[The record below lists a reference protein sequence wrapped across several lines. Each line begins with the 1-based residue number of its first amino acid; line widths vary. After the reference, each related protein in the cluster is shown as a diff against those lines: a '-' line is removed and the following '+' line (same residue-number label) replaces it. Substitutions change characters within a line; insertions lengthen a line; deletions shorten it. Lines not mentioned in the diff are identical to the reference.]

1 MCVRTVSTST
11 PATRSRSRPSPRHMA
26 EASSDKPVESAAAKA
41 FKRRFGGKDKGRNKR
56 DDYAL
61 DLFGEAAACLDDP
74 GRVNEL
80 LRELGKL
87 YNPVLNAPIVDLRAR
102 QTIVGLLRQGSRA
115 KAARLL
121 DERRRLYA
129 PVENP
134 DDSRLRSQEQWDTR

>member
-1 MCVRTVSTST
+1 
-11 PATRSRSRPSPRHMA
+11 MA
-26 EASSDKPVESAAAKA
+26 EASSGEPVESAAAKA

-61 DLFGEAAACLDDP
+61 DLFREVAACLDDP
-74 GRVNEL
+74 TRVNEL

-87 YNPVLNAPIVDLRAR
+87 YNPVRDAPIVDLRTR
-102 QTIVGLLRQGSRA
+102 QAIVTLLRDGSRA
-115 KAARLL
+115 EAARIL

-134 DDSRLRSQEQWDTR
+134 DDSRLRSQEQWDTQ